1 MRPGGVHIQPMLSR
15 LFGSRRSEQR
25 AFRAPEGA
33 RVYAVGDIHG
43 RVDLLRRMHEMI
55 VSDIRANGPARPV
68 VVYLGDYV
76 DRGDRS
82 REVLDL
88 LLHEPVREAERV
100 HLRGNHEDFM
110 LTFLADPGVGELWL
124 RNGGDATLYSYGVGM
139 PNTPDRDQRY
149 RTMRDDLDGRLPRD
163 HRAFLQ
169 TLPLYHVEGD
179 YAFVHAGIRPGRALE
194 DQVPD
199 DALWIRS
206 EFLDSRADHGC
217 CVVHGHTITPEVEVK
232 PNRIGIDTG
241 AYYSGRLTC
250 LVLDGENRTFLQT

>member
-1 MRPGGVHIQPMLSR
+1 MLSR
-15 LFGSRRSEQR
+15 LFGSRRPEQR

-33 RVYAVGDIHG
+33 RIYAVGDIHG
-43 RVDLLRRMHEMI
+43 RVDLLGRMHEMI
-55 VSDIRANGPARPV
+55 AADIRDRKPKRAVA
-68 VVYLGDYV
+68 VYLGDYV

-82 REVLDL
+82 RDVLDL
-88 LLHEPVREAERV
+88 LLHEPLREAERV

-124 RNGGDATLYSYGVGM
+124 RNGGDATVFSYGVGM
-139 PNTPDRDQRY
+139 PAVADRDQRY
-149 RTMRDDLDGRLPRD
+149 RLMRDDLDAKLPRD

-169 TLPLYHVEGD
+169 TLPLFHVEGD
-179 YAFVHAGIRPGRALE
+179 YGFVHAGIRPGRALE

-206 EFLDSRADHGC
+206 EFLDSKADHGRC
-217 CVVHGHTITPEVEVK
+217 IVHGHTITPEVDVK

-241 AYYSGRLTC
+241 AYYSGKLTC
-250 LVLDGENRTFLQT
+250 LVLDGDSRSFLQT